1 MTQEVG
7 VKLITVVVLVT
18 VLCISSGV
26 SESYGQEFE
35 IKFATVAPEGSTWMK
50 VMREFDQQVR
60 KESNGRLGFR
70 IYPGGAQGDERSVLR
85 RIRSGQLHGAGFTG
99 VGMGEI
105 SPKVRILDSPFLFRS
120 YDEVDLI
127 YKKFGEQFA
136 QDFYDNGY
144 VLLGWAEVGFVYLF
158 SNTPIRRPED
168 LRGVRMWM
176 WEGDPVAEA
185 TFRTL
190 NVNPIPLSI
199 TEVMTSLQ
207 TRMIDAV
214 YTPPLAALALQW
226 FTRVRYMLNLPLADS
241 AGAVLISR
249 RFFDRLPEDLQEI
262 LLRNGE
268 KYMTRLTEL
277 SRKENEQSIEI
288 IAHSGVTII
297 DPPSPDEMKRYEEMG
312 REARRLLA
320 GRLYSKEFLHAV
332 ESTLEEYRK
341 QKTAQ
346 SQ

>member
-1 MTQEVG
+1 MF
-7 VKLITVVVLVT
+7 VT
-18 VLCISSGV
+18 AILCIGFADSAFS
-26 SESYGQEFE
+26 QTPEFE
-35 IKFATVAPEGSTWMK
+35 IKFATVAPEGSTWME
-50 VMREFDQQVR
+50 VMREFDRQVR
-60 KESNGRLGFR
+60 KESGGRLGFR

-85 RIRSGQLHGAGFTG
+85 RIRAGQLQGAGFTG

-105 SPKVRILDSPFLFRS
+105 APKVRILDSPFLFRS

-127 YKKFGEQFA
+127 YEEFGDQFA
-136 QDFYDNGY
+136 EEFYENGY
-144 VLLGWAEVGFVYLF
+144 VLLGFAEVGFVYVF
-158 SNTPIRRPED
+158 SNVPVRRPED

-185 TFRTL
+185 TFRAL

-241 AGAVLISR
+241 AGAVLVSR
-249 RFFDRLPEDLQEI
+249 RFFDRLPDDLQEI

-268 KYMTRLTEL
+268 KYLSQLTEL
-277 SRKENEQSIEI
+277 SRAENREAIDVISRAGVEI
-288 IAHSGVTII
+288 L
-297 DPPSPDEMKRYEEMG
+297 DPPPQDEIVQYEALG
-312 REARRLLA
+312 AQARASLA
-320 GRLYSKEFLHAV
+320 GRLYSREFLNDIEARI
-332 ESTLEEYRK
+332 EEFRSR
-341 QKTAQ
+341 QAAQ
-346 SQ
+346 SE